1 MNEAERASREYEALH
16 CSPRAKN
23 DGMNTKGW
31 IIAGTVMAGAL
42 AAVASA
48 AQPAAGRPPLAPR
61 HATTNGPPVV
71 VELFTAQGCGG
82 CIEANAAV
90 EKAATQPGVIAL
102 TYGVDYWDY
111 LGWTDTFARPEFVQR
126 QRAYRAALRQRGV
139 STPQVVIDGRR
150 QVSGARSVELET
162 AIGQEAV
169 RQAWPP
175 EIEFRENGAGVGV
188 GSGRAPVGGAEVVA
202 VTYTPG
208 PQVVEVRQGEN
219 RGQAVRHMNVVRGV
233 TRLGEWRGRPMLYA
247 LPSARPGEAVAVLVQ
262 GKTDKRILGA
272 AVRH

>member
-1 MNEAERASREYEALH
+1 M
-16 CSPRAKN
+16 
-23 DGMNTKGW
+23 
-31 IIAGTVMAGAL
+31 
-42 AAVASA
+42 
-48 AQPAAGRPPLAPR
+48 
-61 HATTNGPPVV
+61 
-71 VELFTAQGCGG
+71 
-82 CIEANAAV
+82 
-90 EKAATQPGVIAL
+90 
-102 TYGVDYWDY
+102 
-111 LGWTDTFARPEFVQR
+111 
-126 QRAYRAALRQRGV
+126 
-139 STPQVVIDGRR
+139 
-150 QVSGARSVELET
+150 SGARSVGLET

-175 EIEFRENGAGVGV
+175 EVEFRENGAGVGV

-272 AVRH
+272 AVRD

>member
-1 MNEAERASREYEALH
+1 MS
-16 CSPRAKN
+16 
-23 DGMNTKGW
+23 TKGW

-42 AAVASA
+42 LSAASA
-48 AQPAAGRPPLAPR
+48 AQPVAAGRSSPAPR
-61 HATTNGPPVV
+61 HLATNAPPVV
-71 VELFTAQGCGG
+71 VELFTAQGCGE

-90 EKAATQPGVIAL
+90 EKAASQPRVIAL

-126 QRAYRAALRQRGV
+126 QRAYRAALHQRGV

-150 QVSGARSVELET
+150 QVSGARGVELET

-175 EIEFRENGAGVGV
+175 EIEFRENGNGVGV

-202 VTYTPG
+202 VTYVPG

-219 RGQAVRHMNVVRGV
+219 RGQSVRHMNVVRGV

-247 LPSARPGEAVAVLVQ
+247 LPPAHPGEAVAVLVQ

-272 AVRH
+272 AVRD

>member
-1 MNEAERASREYEALH
+1 
-16 CSPRAKN
+16 
-23 DGMNTKGW
+23 MNTKGW

-42 AAVASA
+42 MSVASA
-48 AQPAAGRPPLAPR
+48 AQPAAGSLPLAPR
-61 HATTNGPPVV
+61 HATANGPPVV

-90 EKAATQPGVIAL
+90 EKAAAQPGVIAL

-150 QVSGARSVELET
+150 QMSGAQGLELEG
-162 AIGQEAV
+162 AIVEETG
-169 RQAWPP
+169 RQTWPP
-175 EIEFRENGAGVGV
+175 EIEFRETGDRVGV
-188 GSGRAPVGGAEVVA
+188 GSGRAPVGGADVVA

-208 PQVVEVRQGEN
+208 VQTVEVARGEN
-219 RGQAVRHMNVVRGV
+219 RGREVRHVNVVRTV
-233 TRLGEWRGRPMLYA
+233 TRLGEWRGRPGLYP
-247 LPSARPGEAVAVLVQ
+247 LPQTRTGDAVAVLIQ
-262 GKTDKRILGA
+262 GKTDRRILGA
-272 AVRH
+272 AVRD